1 MSAPPGV
8 RAVMS
13 ALLSA
18 LLALLFGAASAS
30 AATDH
35 VVITG
40 GAVVAPGQT
49 AGDVV
54 VVDGPVRIGGHAAG
68 DVVSISGPV
77 RVSGRVDGDLI
88 AVSDRAFLRPR
99 APIGGGPRLRAR
111 GPRIAPGG
119 RGRR

>member
-1 MSAPPGV
+1 MFTSHAV
-8 RAVMS
+8 RAVT
-13 ALLSA
+13 AA

-54 VVDGPVRIGGHAAG
+54 VVDGPVRIGGGAAG
-68 DVVSISGPV
+68 VGCGRTAV
-77 RVSGRVDGDLI
+77 RGGGG
-88 AVSDRAFLRPR
+88 
-99 APIGGGPRLRAR
+99 GGGPPPPPPPPGRPRRPLPRR
-111 GPRIAPGG
+111 PHRRVGPCLP
-119 RGRR
+119 

>member
-68 DVVSISGPV
+68 DGVSVRRPL
-77 RVSGRVDGDLI
+77 RVSGPGDRRLLP
-88 AVSDRAFLRPR
+88 ALGPGLLRPPGPLR
-99 APIGGGPRLRAR
+99 GGLRL
-111 GPRIAPGG
+111 G
-119 RGRR
+119 

>member
-1 MSAPPGV
+1 MFTSHAV
-8 RAVMS
+8 RAVT
-13 ALLSA
+13 AA
-18 LLALLFGAASAS
+18 LLALLFGAGTAS

-54 VVDGPVRIGGHAAG
+54 VVYGPVRIGGHAAG

-88 AVSDRAFLRPR
+88 AVSDRAFLGPR
-99 APIGGGPRLRAR
+99 ARIGG
-111 GPRIAPGG
+111 
-119 RGRR
+119 